1 MRHAD
6 RAEVRQVP
14 GAWGRALERAR
25 ARARPS
31 HARPPSRARPQ
42 RVTTVTIFVETN
54 QGEADSTVVESIKFY
69 GSSVA
74 GTNMS
79 EFKKVG

>member
-14 GAWGRALERAR
+14 GARGCAPRESARGRL
-25 ARARPS
+25 S
-31 HARPPSRARPQ
+31 HARPLCLSAQ

-54 QGEADSTVVESIKFY
+54 QGEADSTVLSSIKFY

>member
-1 MRHAD
+1 MTLLFLY
-6 RAEVRQVP
+6 VR
-14 GAWGRALERAR
+14 R
-25 ARARPS
+25 
-31 HARPPSRARPQ
+31 
-42 RVTTVTIFVETN
+42 
-54 QGEADSTVVESIKFY
+54 GEADSTVVESIKFY